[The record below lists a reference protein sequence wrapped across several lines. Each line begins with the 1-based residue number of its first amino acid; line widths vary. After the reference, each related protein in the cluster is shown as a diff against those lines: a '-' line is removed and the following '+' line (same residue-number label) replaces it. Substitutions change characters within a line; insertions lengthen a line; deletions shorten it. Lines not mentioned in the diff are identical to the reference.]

1 MNHVRLVFVSSPS
14 LTWRDVQH
22 VIVRSARPAPG
33 RVPLANGFWVKNKAG
48 LAVSKFYGFGLMDAG
63 KMVQLAKRWNT
74 VPEQRTCEVSG
85 TDTNRYL
92 IFTVFF

>member
-22 VIVRSARPAPG
+22 VIVRSARPTPG

-63 KMVQLAKRWNT
+63 NMVQLAKRWNT
-74 VPEQRTCEVSG
+74 VPEQQTCEVSG

-92 IFTVFF
+92 IFTVFL